1 MSAALPLPTDCHA
14 QETGLNSCH
23 AREAELDSAELAAP
37 AVAGRFEIVRLLG
50 DGSFAMV
57 YEAIDRDLG
66 RRVALK
72 LFTGYASDELESALR
87 EARAMAR
94 LNHENVIAV
103 HDIGEHRGTPFLA
116 MEYAEMDLRRWLA
129 AGNREPDAIM
139 HLFCEAGRGLEAAH
153 RGGLVHH
160 DFKPANVLLRA
171 NGTVAVGDFGLA
183 RHLDTTDGER
193 DGYGERHGERDSS
206 LDGSSSESDGSRG
219 YALGTLRYIAPE
231 RLRGLPGDERSD
243 QFSFCVALWEALAGK
258 HPFHGSDAERRLAS
272 IAAGPTGTPR
282 APAHVV
288 RALRR
293 GLSEDAYERFET
305 MGELLAALV
314 EPDHCRPVRWLRHS
328 ARPILTGAML
338 VGVFVL
344 GVGLSREAPA
354 LDVTITPPAVLTADA
369 AMAEARDAAFDRKFK
384 DTVKTLFNTMPVIR
398 ETEPEKQLE
407 YLAQVEVLGD
417 LLHKQG
423 AYGEAAA
430 VYAAAVNLADDLHL
444 DITKYKNK
452 RVAAQTRALATRGK

>member
-1 MSAALPLPTDCHA
+1 MTVAAQLP
-14 QETGLNSCH
+14 S
-23 AREAELDSAELAAP
+23 DSAELAAP
-37 AVAGRFEIVRLLG
+37 AVAGRFEIVQLLG

-57 YEAIDRDLG
+57 YEAVDRDLG

-94 LNHENVIAV
+94 LNHQNVIAV

-116 MEYAEMDLRRWLA
+116 MEYAETDLRRWLS
-129 AGNREPDAIM
+129 AGNREPEAII

-153 RGGLVHH
+153 RAGLVHH

-183 RHLDTTDGER
+183 RSL
-193 DGYGERHGERDSS
+193 DSS
-206 LDGSSSESDGSRG
+206 GESGDSRGDDSEPKPDGSSEQK

-231 RLRGLPGDERSD
+231 RLNGFPGDERSD

-258 HPFHGSDAERRLAS
+258 HPFTGSDVDQRLAA
-272 IAAGPTGTPR
+272 IARGPTGTPS
-282 APAHVV
+282 APTHVV

-293 GLSEDAYERFET
+293 GLSIDAYDRFET
-305 MGELLAALV
+305 MSDLLEALTD
-314 EPDHCRPVRWLRHS
+314 PACSGPVRWLRS
-328 ARPILTGAML
+328 SVRPLLTGAML
-338 VGVFVL
+338 VGVFML

-354 LDVTITPPAVLTADA
+354 LDVTLEPAAVLTANA
-369 AMAEARDAAFDRKFK
+369 AMAKARNDAFDRKFK
-384 DTVKTLFNTMPVIR
+384 DTVKILFNAMPVIR
-398 ETEPEKQLE
+398 ETDRAKQLE

-417 LLHKQG
+417 VLYQQG
-423 AYGEAAA
+423 AFGEAAI
-430 VYAAAVNLADDLHL
+430 VYAAAQNLADDLQV
-444 DITKYKNK
+444 DQSKYSAK
-452 RVAAQTRALATRGK
+452 RSAAQTQALTKRDGSRATRGK

>member
-1 MSAALPLPTDCHA
+1 MSAVVQMPI
-14 QETGLNSCH
+14 E
-23 AREAELDSAELAAP
+23 SAELAAP

-129 AGNREPDAIM
+129 AGNREPAAIM

-153 RGGLVHH
+153 RAGLVHH

-183 RHLDTTDGER
+183 RHLDTADGEHETA
-193 DGYGERHGERDSS
+193 DGEA
-206 LDGSSSESDGSRG
+206 ESDQSLHARETGLK

-231 RLRGLPGDERSD
+231 RLRGFAGDERSD
-243 QFSFCVALWEALAGK
+243 QFSFCVALWEALAGV
-258 HPFHGSDAERRLAS
+258 HPFSGSDAERRLAS
-272 IAAGPTGTPR
+272 ISAGPKGTVR
-282 APAHVV
+282 APANVV

-293 GLSEDAYERFET
+293 GLSVDAYERFEN
-305 MGELLAALV
+305 MGELLAVFA
-314 EPDHCRPVRWLRHS
+314 EPDHCRPVRWLRRS
-328 ARPILTGAML
+328 ARPLMTGGML
-338 VGVFVL
+338 AGVFVL
-344 GVGLSREAPA
+344 GVLISRDAPA

-384 DTVKTLFNTMPVIR
+384 DTVKVLIKTLPVVR
-398 ETEPEKQLE
+398 ETEPDKQLE

-417 LLHKQG
+417 LLQKQG

-444 DITKYKNK
+444 DVTKYKNK
-452 RVAAQTRALATRGK
+452 RVVAQTRALATRGK

>member
-1 MSAALPLPTDCHA
+1 MSAPLPLPT
-14 QETGLNSCH
+14 
-23 AREAELDSAELAAP
+23 ELAAP

-94 LNHENVIAV
+94 LNHQNVLAV

-116 MEYAEMDLRRWLA
+116 IEYAEMDLRRWLA
-129 AGNREPDAIM
+129 AGNREPAAIM
-139 HLFCEAGRGLEAAH
+139 RLFCEAGRGLEAAH

-171 NGTVAVGDFGLA
+171 DGTVAVGDFGLA

-193 DGYGERHGERDSS
+193 DGERDPA
-206 LDGSSSESDGSRG
+206 DSDGEGSQR

-243 QFSFCVALWEALAGK
+243 QFSFCVALWEALAGT
-258 HPFHGSDAERRLAS
+258 HPFNGSDAERRLAS
-272 IAAGPTGTPR
+272 IARGPAGTPR
-282 APAHVV
+282 AAAHVV

-293 GLSEDAYERFET
+293 GLSVDAYERFET
-305 MGELLAALV
+305 MGELLDALA

-338 VGVFVL
+338 VGVFL
-344 GVGLSREAPA
+344 IGVGLSREAPA
-354 LDVTITPPAVLTADA
+354 LDITVESPAVLTVDA
-369 AMAEARDAAFDRKFK
+369 ALAEARNAAFDRKFK
-384 DTVKTLFNTMPVIR
+384 DTVKTLLHTMPVIR
-398 ETEPEKQLE
+398 ETDPDKQLD
-407 YLAQVEVLGD
+407 YLVEVEVLGD
-417 LLHKQG
+417 LLYKQG
-423 AYGEAAA
+423 AFTEAATS
-430 VYAAAVNLADDLHL
+430 YAAARKLAKDLQL
-444 DITKYKNK
+444 DPTKYENK
-452 RVAAQTRALATRGK
+452 RAAAQTRAVTKKAAVSTTRGK